1 MERFAIAAAKLMP
14 RLDRLAARTDA
25 QLERTAADTTLTTG
39 QAIDRMLEL
48 TERKRAIV
56 GLAALYERMVGVL
69 RPRERS
75 VFEQRARGG
84 TEEAIAASL
93 GISRATVVR
102 TYETALKKCK
112 WFLHAAE
119 AVGMCPRLSGI
130 VGGEGRRTSVCTC
143 ASSTRNIRH
152 LFSDKAHF
160 RAAMGSPYGGC

>member
-56 GLAALYERMVGVL
+56 GLHRLYMRMMSVL
-69 RPRERS
+69 RPREKR
-75 VFEQRARGG
+75 VFEQRARGV
-84 TEEAIAASL
+84 TEEAIAADL

-112 WFLHAAE
+112 WFLCAAE
-119 AVGMCPRLSGI
+119 AVGTCPHLENVSVSFPHKADAH
-130 VGGEGRRTSVCTC
+130 VGDV
-143 ASSTRNIRH
+143 TR
-152 LFSDKAHF
+152 
-160 RAAMGSPYGGC
+160 

>member
-56 GLAALYERMVGVL
+56 GLHHLYMRMMSVL
-69 RPRERS
+69 RPREKR
-75 VFEQRARGG
+75 VFEQRARGV
-84 TEEAIAASL
+84 TEEAIAADL

-112 WFLHAAE
+112 WFLRAAE
-119 AVGMCPRLSGI
+119 AVGTCPLLEN
-130 VGGEGRRTSVCTC
+130 VSVSLPHK
-143 ASSTRNIRH
+143 ADAHIGDVTR
-152 LFSDKAHF
+152 
-160 RAAMGSPYGGC
+160 

>member
-56 GLAALYERMVGVL
+56 GLHRLYMRMMSVL
-69 RPRERS
+69 RPREKR
-75 VFEQRARGG
+75 VFEQRARGV

-93 GISRATVVR
+93 GISRATVNR
-102 TYETALKKCK
+102 TYEAALRKCK
-112 WFLHAAE
+112 VFLDAAKK
-119 AVGMCPRLSGI
+119 VGDVVRCWDG
-130 VGGEGRRTSVCTC
+130 
-143 ASSTRNIRH
+143 A
-152 LFSDKAHF
+152 
-160 RAAMGSPYGGC
+160 